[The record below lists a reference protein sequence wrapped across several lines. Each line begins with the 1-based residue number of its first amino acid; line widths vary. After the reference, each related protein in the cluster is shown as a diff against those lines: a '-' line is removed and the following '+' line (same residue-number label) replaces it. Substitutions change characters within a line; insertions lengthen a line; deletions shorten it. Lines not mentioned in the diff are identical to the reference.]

1 MHSLWFVVSMISFFG
16 LVIPFSVALAS
27 EQPNIETP
35 SLNDSN
41 LRAEL
46 VVEGLKTPTS
56 IAFLG
61 PDDIIVLEKNPGLVK
76 RVLHGQILNTSLLDV
91 EVANQRHRGLLGIAI
106 AKQVNENKPYSIFLY
121 YTESSGQDGNDK
133 CPKIICER
141 GNDPKGN
148 RLYKYVLNDQG
159 RLVNPEL
166 LLDLPAT
173 PGAEHIGGLLKIGS
187 DNNLYLIS
195 GDGFSCSFE
204 NADTCKDGKWEK
216 TGMRSQRANVKDGLP
231 PDGRGGILRMT
242 QTGDVVGQGI
252 LGNKYPLNLYYGYG
266 IRNGFGMDFDPVSGK
281 LWDTENG
288 PSFGDEIN
296 LVEPGFNSGWLRIQ
310 GMWPVYNSDQLIDG
324 LTPYT
329 GYIKK
334 GIENVTPDIQ
344 NLVDFGGKGKYS
356 DPEFVWNQTVG
367 VTGLKFLNSDK
378 LGKNYENDMF
388 VGDLLGNI
396 YHFDLTADRTA
407 LKLHGSLRDK
417 LAESSDQK
425 SLQDVIFGKGFGSVT
440 DLEVGPDG
448 YLYVVSIWEGKIF
461 RIVPKN

>member
-1 MHSLWFVVSMISFFG
+1 M
-16 LVIPFSVALAS
+16 
-27 EQPNIETP
+27 
-35 SLNDSN
+35 D
-41 LRAEL
+41 
-46 VVEGLKTPTS
+46 
-56 IAFLG
+56 
-61 PDDIIVLEKNPGLVK
+61 
-76 RVLHGQILNTSLLDV
+76 
-91 EVANQRHRGLLGIAI
+91 
-106 AKQVNENKPYSIFLY
+106 
-121 YTESSGQDGNDK
+121 
-133 CPKIICER
+133 
-141 GNDPKGN
+141 
-148 RLYKYVLNDQG
+148 
-159 RLVNPEL
+159 
-166 LLDLPAT
+166 
-173 PGAEHIGGLLKIGS
+173 
-187 DNNLYLIS
+187 
-195 GDGFSCSFE
+195 FSCSFE
-204 NADTCKDGKWEK
+204 NADTCQDGKWEE
-216 TGMRSQRANVKDGLP
+216 TGMRSQRANVIDGLP

-329 GYIKK
+329 GYIKE
-334 GIENVTPDIQ
+334 GSENVTTDIR

-367 VTGLKFLNSDK
+367 VTGLKFLNSHK

-407 LKLHGSLRDK
+407 LKLYGSLRDK

>member
-1 MHSLWFVVSMISFFG
+1 MISFFG
-16 LVIPFSVALAS
+16 LVMPLSVGLS
-27 EQPNIETP
+27 SKQPNIETP

-61 PDDIIVLEKNPGLVK
+61 PDDIIVLEKNPGIVK

-91 EVANQRHRGLLGIAI
+91 EVANQRHRGLLGVAV
-106 AKQVNENKPYSIFLY
+106 AKQVNENKPYSVFLY

-133 CPKIICER
+133 CPKVICEK

-148 RLYKYVLNDQG
+148 RLYKYELNDDG

-166 LLDLPAT
+166 VLDLSAT
-173 PGAEHIGGLLKIGS
+173 PGAEHNGGVLKIGP
-187 DNNLYLIS
+187 DNNLYLIT
-195 GDGFSCSFE
+195 GDGFACSFE
-204 NADTCKDGKWEK
+204 NADTCKDGQWQE
-216 TGMRSQRANVKDGLP
+216 TVLRSQRANVKDGLT
-231 PDGRGGILRMT
+231 PDGKGGILRMT
-242 QTGDVVGQGI
+242 QAGEVVGQGI
-252 LGNKYPLNLYYGYG
+252 FGNKYPLSLYYAYG
-266 IRNGFGMDFDPVSGK
+266 IRNSFGMDFDPVNGK

-310 GMWPVYNSDQLIDG
+310 GMWPIYNSDQLIDG
-324 LTPYT
+324 LSPYT
-329 GYIKK
+329 GYINK
-334 GIENVTPDIQ
+334 GSENGTADIR

-367 VTGLKFLNSDK
+367 VTGLKFLNSNK

-388 VGDLLGNI
+388 VGDLRGNI
-396 YHFDLTADRTA
+396 YNFDLTADRTA
-407 LKLHGSLRDK
+407 LKLYGSLRDK

-425 SLQDVIFGKGFGSVT
+425 SLRDVIFGKGFGSVT